1 MGYNHLYT
9 IAWSQPYAT
18 DHVRPY
24 LRQQMAERERL
35 IEQLLEYE
43 DFTLANQLI
52 ERIKNNENSR

>member
-1 MGYNHLYT
+1 MGYHHLYT

-24 LRQQMAERERL
+24 LRYQMAENERL
-35 IEQLLEYE
+35 IEKQLE
-43 DFTLANQLI
+43 DGDFALAKQLI